1 MVVRLKRLKIF
12 FILLIYFFIVKKNMI
27 MTHCGAR
34 DNILVERLKQV
45 GQLVFLFF
53 SNSNTIKKGLF
64 FFV

>member
-1 MVVRLKRLKIF
+1 
-12 FILLIYFFIVKKNMI
+12 MI